1 MSIDFS
7 DTEEGSPQSN
17 QSNEESFDRSIQ
29 NALFNLGRTDFGST
43 MILPES
49 PVWPPMIVTK
59 EYERYD
65 LFISF
70 IVCS

>member
-1 MSIDFS
+1 MSMIPMSINFS

-17 QSNEESFDRSIQ
+17 QSNEESFDRSIH

-49 PVWPPMIVTK
+49 AVWPPGMVNK
-59 EYERYD
+59 EYERFD
-65 LFISF
+65 LFI
-70 IVCS
+70 